1 MNGNYFTWNFRMSKY
16 IKKDWKLLEDS
27 DREKQRIDH
36 STLIIRASDS
46 DSGVTTQ
53 QKITK

>member
-36 STLIIRASDS
+36 STLIIRASAS

-53 QKITK
+53 QKIT